1 MIYAF
6 IHRYTPNDSALGTH
20 PKDIKY
26 VLIQKYYFT
35 QSLFV
40 TQSVPYFVLAIL
52 ATAQFDIYLLSYIS
66 ITTFPLP
73 LPSHSKQSTK

>member
-40 TQSVPYFVLAIL
+40 NQSVPYFVLAIL
-52 ATAQFDIYLLSYIS
+52 ATV
-66 ITTFPLP
+66 
-73 LPSHSKQSTK
+73 